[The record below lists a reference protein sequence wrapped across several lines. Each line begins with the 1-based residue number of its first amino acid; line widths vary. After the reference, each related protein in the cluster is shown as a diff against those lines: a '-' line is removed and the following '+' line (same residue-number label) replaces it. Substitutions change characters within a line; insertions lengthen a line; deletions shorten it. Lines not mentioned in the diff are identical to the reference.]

1 MNPGLNDIVRAY
13 IAVAEIYEPLPNQYP
28 SFVCFYK
35 STAASDSQLIY
46 YYYPTDMPTTAA
58 DPWDGYG
65 VGYATQIQ
73 QQNADENDFQK
84 LLALYNLNPT
94 LSRSFQPI
102 SVTEAQYRVAFWAA
116 GNYGLGDP
124 ARVIRA
130 YSLPIGSYPENAKGE
145 KLAEGFVCFFSQQY
159 MPFEAVIFYYNTGY
173 TTVGSS
179 SWGFTGISDTPP
191 AGGTLQAQDLSAFQH
206 LMDKNKITYPAG
218 LSLTPIPQATAGG
231 LITRWLELYHIQPV
245 SQ

>member
-35 STAASDSQLIY
+35 PLPTYEEPVVY
-46 YYYPTDMPTTAA
+46 YYYPDTMPTAA
-58 DPWDGYG
+58 SYYG
-65 VGYATQIQ
+65 PETNNEAEDQYAFQQLLTQ
-73 QQNADENDFQK
+73 NGLNT
-84 LLALYNLNPT
+84 NLF
-94 LSRSFQPI
+94 RSFQSI
-102 SVTEAQYRVAFWAA
+102 SVLDAQYRVAFWAA

-124 ARVIRA
+124 AGVLRA
-130 YSLPIGSYPENAKGE
+130 YSLPIGKYPENAKGE

-159 MPFEAVIFYYNTGY
+159 MPFEAVIFYYNTGFN
-173 TTVGSS
+173 TVGSS
-179 SWGFTGISDTPP
+179 AWGFTGINDTPP

-218 LSLTPIPQATAGG
+218 LSLTPISSPAAGG
-231 LITRWLELYHIQPV
+231 LITRWLEIHHNQPV